1 MALTEAEHEPDQSKS
16 NTTAGLWSEDSAGRN
31 LGPSAQQELLQV
43 SRLRNQDHAGGA
55 FIASQ
60 NPRAMLHHS
69 GACDSLQSAS
79 SGQKSFKVHHGAP
92 LSKSDATFNSF

>member
-1 MALTEAEHEPDQSKS
+1 MALTTAEHEPDQAKS

-55 FIASQ
+55 FVASQ
-60 NPRAMLHHS
+60 NPRAASHYNQRQVARRVSKYITVHLFQ
-69 GACDSLQSAS
+69 SLM
-79 SGQKSFKVHHGAP
+79 P
-92 LSKSDATFNSF
+92 LLILSEK